1 MIDSTIYSR
10 FSECVENWPNNPAVL
25 VDGNGYTFRQLD
37 RMVDAIMAR
46 FYDTAPRRVG
56 ICMTHSVEMIAA
68 MLAVLKSGAA
78 YVPVEPS
85 LPLERREFMM
95 DAAGIE
101 LIIDDNFCRKL
112 ESVKLDMD
120 DRSLPGS
127 PAYILYTSGTSGQPK
142 GVIVHNSAVVNYAE
156 AFNEEFHNGPG
167 DVMLQLSVC
176 SFDIFVE
183 EVFASLLNGSAIAI
197 PPAGATVSGH
207 IEELMAFVK
216 RHDVTIVSGFP
227 YLLADMNKLASIPDS
242 IRLLISGGD
251 VLRAAYID
259 RLRNRGARIYNTY
272 GPSETTVCA
281 TYKRCDNIEPLPD
294 GTFPIGHPVKGV
306 KVSILNNRLRPVKK
320 GAVGEI
326 CITGEGVSLG
336 YLGYVPESVNFV
348 ILPDGRRLYRSGDL
362 GYELPDGD
370 IVFLHRRDD
379 QVMILG
385 KRVEPEEVE
394 NVLNLSPDVDKCVV
408 RHFTD
413 DKGLP
418 YLVAYFVP
426 RKRGYSLASLKNWL
440 MTRLPDYM
448 IPEYFVAMKSI
459 PVTLRGKVDVEQL
472 PIVLKDNSNY

>member
-1 MIDSTIYSR
+1 M
-10 FSECVENWPNNPAVL
+10 
-25 VDGNGYTFRQLD
+25 
-37 RMVDAIMAR
+37 
-46 FYDTAPRRVG
+46 
-56 ICMTHSVEMIAA
+56 
-68 MLAVLKSGAA
+68 
-78 YVPVEPS
+78 
-85 LPLERREFMM
+85 
-95 DAAGIE
+95 
-101 LIIDDNFCRKL
+101 
-112 ESVKLDMD
+112 
-120 DRSLPGS
+120 
-127 PAYILYTSGTSGQPK
+127 
-142 GVIVHNSAVVNYAE
+142 IVHNSAVVNYAE

>member
-25 VDGNGYTFRQLD
+25 VDGSGYTYRQLD

-46 FYDTAPRRVG
+46 FYDAAPRRVG
-56 ICMTHSVEMIAA
+56 ICMSHSVEMIAA

-112 ESVKLDMD
+112 EPVKLDMD

-142 GVIVHNSAVVNYAE
+142 GVIVQNSAVVNYAA
-156 AFNEEFHNGPG
+156 AFNEEFHNGP
-167 DVMLQLSVC
+167 DDIMLQLSVC

-183 EVFASLLNGSAIAI
+183 EVFASLLNGAAIAI
-197 PPAGATVSGH
+197 PPASATATGH

-251 VLRAAYID
+251 VFRAAYID
-259 RLRNRGARIYNTY
+259 RLRNSGAMIYNTY

-294 GTFPIGHPVKGV
+294 GTYPIGRPVKNV

-336 YLGYVPESVNFV
+336 YLGYVPEGVNFV

-394 NVLNLSPDVDKCVV
+394 NVLNLSPAVDKCVV
-408 RHFTD
+408 RHFID

-418 YLVAYFVP
+418 YLVAYFVA
-426 RKRGYSLASLKNWL
+426 RNRNYSLATLKHWL

-459 PVTLRGKVDVEQL
+459 PVTLRGKVDVDQL
-472 PIVLKDNSNY
+472 PIVLKDNDNF